1 MLKRMVDV
9 VRGAMLGARVAW
21 GHRSQSGQSDLKNPA
36 AWLLEALGARRTAS
50 GVDVT
55 PATALAAV
63 PFFAAVRNICE
74 DLGSLPFVL
83 YRRAGE
89 RARERARDH
98 PLYSVLHDVPNP
110 EMDSLQF
117 VETMQAHA
125 TLRPCAY
132 AEIVRS
138 PADGSV
144 QELWPLHPDRVRP
157 FRLPDGSRAYRVTLP
172 EGERSETGQTS
183 VTLFEEQ
190 VFRLR
195 SLSMDGWDGLSLVE
209 VGRESLG
216 LTIALELYGAEFF
229 GNDATP
235 GGFFEHPGE
244 MGDEAQKRF
253 LASLEKKHR
262 GVGLGRKHKAMILEE
277 GMKFAAGG
285 LQNDQAQFLES
296 RKYQVEE
303 AARLARIPL
312 HMIGA
317 MDRATFSNIEHQGID
332 YVVHTIR
339 PRAVRWERAVSL
351 QLLTKAERREYY
363 GRFLLDALMRGDL
376 KSRYDAYAV
385 GRQWGFLSANDI
397 CEMEE
402 RNPLPAGG
410 DIYLEPENMRPAG
423 KWAPKGGDQS
433 RVARAFERLFSDA
446 FERCVRKEASA
457 FDRAAKRTMAEFEP
471 WARAFFDSHAA
482 DVRAALEPVVD
493 GLARLTHAE
502 IEDVGDYADLLA
514 KRYTRA
520 ALDDLAEYVRGG
532 AEDPSAAIRRWAG
545 DRRGQAM
552 VIGQRECERALRLF
566 SIGAARAA

>member
-1 MLKRMVDV
+1 MLRKIIDV
-9 VRGAMLGARVAW
+9 VRGAALGARVAW
-21 GHRSQSGQSDLKNPA
+21 AHRSHAQSDLKNPA
-36 AWLLEALGARRTAS
+36 AWLLEALGIRRTAS

-55 PATALAAV
+55 PSTALEAV

-74 DLGSLPFVL
+74 DLGSLPLVL

-89 RARERARDH
+89 RARERAREH
-98 PLYSVLHDVPNP
+98 PLYSILHDVPNP

-125 TLRPCAY
+125 TLRQCGY

-138 PADGSV
+138 PVDGSPL
-144 QELWPLHPDRVRP
+144 ELWPLHPDRVRP
-157 FRLPDGSRAYRVTLP
+157 FRLPDGSRAYRITLP
-172 EGERSETGQTS
+172 EGEKTESGQTS
-183 VTLFEEQ
+183 DTLFDEQ

-195 SLSMDGWDGLSLVE
+195 SISLDGWDGLSLVD

-244 MGDEAQKRF
+244 MGEEAQKRF
-253 LASLEKKHR
+253 LTSLEKKHR

-277 GMKFAAGG
+277 GMKFAKGG
-285 LQNDQAQFLES
+285 LQNDQAQFLET

-339 PRAVRWERAVSL
+339 PRAVRWERAISL
-351 QLLTKAERREYY
+351 QLLTPKERSEFYA
-363 GRFLLDALMRGDL
+363 RFLLDALMRGDL

-402 RNPLPAGG
+402 RNPLPSGG

-423 KWAPKGGDQS
+423 KWAPKSGDQG

-446 FERCVRKEASA
+446 FERCLRKEASA
-457 FDRAAKRTMAEFEP
+457 FDRAAKRTLAEFEP
-471 WARAFFDSHAA
+471 WARAFFESHQA

-493 GLARLTHAE
+493 GLSRLTRADV
-502 IEDVGDYADLLA
+502 EDVGDYADLLA
-514 KRYTRA
+514 KRYARS
-520 ALDDLAEYVRGG
+520 ALDDLAEHVRGG
-532 AEDPSAAIRRWAG
+532 VGDPEGTIRRWAAG
-545 DRRGQAM
+545 RRTQAS
-552 VIGQRECERALRLF
+552 VLGQRECERALRLF
-566 SIGAARAA
+566 SMQVAARAA